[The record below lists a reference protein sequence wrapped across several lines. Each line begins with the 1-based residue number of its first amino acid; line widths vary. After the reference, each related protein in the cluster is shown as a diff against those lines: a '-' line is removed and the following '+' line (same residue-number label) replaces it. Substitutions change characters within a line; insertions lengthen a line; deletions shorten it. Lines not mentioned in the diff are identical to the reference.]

1 MKNVKLAKKIKEL
14 RKLNGLSQEALSE
27 TSKLNLRTIQRIE
40 AGETEARGDTL
51 KRLAE
56 ALKVSTDELTDYPEK
71 EDRGFLVFLNLS
83 ALSFVVFPILGVII
97 PFILWVL
104 NKDKIKYHNDTGKK
118 LLNFQISLCLI
129 ICLPYISVMIS
140 KQLHLP
146 SMTMLR
152 LGTHELT
159 LILISILSIIN
170 SFIII
175 MNCIR
180 SYQGKNVRYPAAI
193 PFLR

>member
-104 NKDKIKYHNDTGKK
+104 NKDKIKYHDDTGKK

-152 LGTHELT
+152 LGTLELT